1 MTRKVLQIILIAGLF
16 GSCHKSQMVAPVTE
30 LKAPAEF
37 KDAHIYVSSVTL
49 LKATDGNVIFSFTT
63 RYEKGI
69 SKIEVFKG
77 STKSNLCSFYQKAV
91 SGESHSL
98 KTYVAQDTNDGK
110 EMSYYMIKYK
120 TLEGDWSYSSVY
132 ELKLK

>member
-1 MTRKVLQIILIAGLF
+1 MTKKILQVILVAGLF
-16 GSCHKSQMVAPVTE
+16 ASCHKPQMVAPVTE
-30 LKAPAEF
+30 LTAPAEF
-37 KDAHIYVSSVTL
+37 KDDHIYVSSVAL
-49 LKATDGNVIFSFTT
+49 LKVANGYVNFSFTT

-77 STKSNLCSFYQKAV
+77 STKSNLCSFYQTV
-91 SGESHSL
+91 ISGESHTL

-110 EMSYYMIKYK
+110 EVNYYMIKYK
-120 TLEGDWSYSSVY
+120 TFDGNWSYSFVY